1 MTLYRQLVLFTLLL
15 FFVLFAGT
23 WLAKLESTRSFL
35 LNQLESH
42 AQDTATSLGLS
53 VSQYAAADDLPAVE
67 SMINAVFDHGYY
79 RILRYSDP
87 WGKVLVERELA
98 VTIENV
104 PAWFI
109 RLVPLKTPEASAN
122 VMAAWSRAGT
132 IYVKSHP
139 GYAYKTLWE
148 NVVRMTLWF
157 IGSGIVVLAAGGYIL
172 RVLLRPLVLVERQAD
187 ALCRKEY
194 EIQEHLPK
202 TKELRRVVEAMNRM
216 TGKVKGMF
224 DEQVVI
230 AEGLRRQA
238 YYDFLTGLGNRRYFE
253 SQAKAR
259 LDRRESESRGILML
273 VQVNDLHELNK
284 QRGYQPGDELLKRTA
299 SLLQAATENYTT
311 ALVARLSG
319 GDFAVFIADVA
330 AESGKALA
338 EAIGS
343 QLNRLTVEQL
353 SLTDNAWHIGMVGY
367 ESVVSLER
375 LLSEADLALRTAQQ
389 AGPNIYEVRYLT
401 AESEKTP
408 LGQQEWKGILD
419 RALAERRIVLFAQS
433 VVNAGDNSTMHRE
446 VFSRILQE
454 DGSLMSAGLF
464 LPFAEH
470 LSLVEHLDRLVLE
483 EIFKLDR
490 EGIGVDRLAVNL
502 SPASL
507 VNNELRSWLLD
518 RVAHLP
524 EAAPR
529 INFEFPEF
537 GAVPHLE
544 LIKGFSAAVRQH
556 GHLVGLD
563 HYGRSFSHLGYLKT
577 LQPDYVKIDKAY
589 TGELQD
595 AESDSRFFVASLCS
609 VAHSLD
615 IRVIAEGVETE
626 RQLAVMKELNLDGIQ
641 GYAIDRPKPLLAGK
655 EEGNNRE

>member
-1 MTLYRQLVLFTLLL
+1 
-15 FFVLFAGT
+15 
-23 WLAKLESTRSFL
+23 
-35 LNQLESH
+35 
-42 AQDTATSLGLS
+42 
-53 VSQYAAADDLPAVE
+53 
-67 SMINAVFDHGYY
+67 
-79 RILRYSDP
+79 
-87 WGKVLVERELA
+87 
-98 VTIENV
+98 
-104 PAWFI
+104 
-109 RLVPLKTPEASAN
+109 
-122 VMAAWSRAGT
+122 
-132 IYVKSHP
+132 
-139 GYAYKTLWE
+139 
-148 NVVRMTLWF
+148 
-157 IGSGIVVLAAGGYIL
+157 
-172 RVLLRPLVLVERQAD
+172 
-187 ALCRKEY
+187 
-194 EIQEHLPK
+194 
-202 TKELRRVVEAMNRM
+202 
-216 TGKVKGMF
+216 
-224 DEQVVI
+224 
-230 AEGLRRQA
+230 
-238 YYDFLTGLGNRRYFE
+238 
-253 SQAKAR
+253 
-259 LDRRESESRGILML
+259 
-273 VQVNDLHELNK
+273 
-284 QRGYQPGDELLKRTA
+284 
-299 SLLQAATENYTT
+299 
-311 ALVARLSG
+311 
-319 GDFAVFIADVA
+319 
-330 AESGKALA
+330 
-338 EAIGS
+338 
-343 QLNRLTVEQL
+343 
-353 SLTDNAWHIGMVGY
+353 MVGY

-626 RQLAVMKELNLDGIQ
+626 RQLAVMKELHLDGIQ

>member
-1 MTLYRQLVLFTLLL
+1 MTLYRQLVIFTLLL

-35 LNQLESH
+35 LAQLESH

-53 VSQYAAADDLPAVE
+53 VSQYAAADDLPSVE
-67 SMINAVFDHGYY
+67 SMINAVFDRGYY
-79 RILRYSDP
+79 RTVRYIDP

-98 VTIENV
+98 VSVENV
-104 PAWFI
+104 PAWLI

-157 IGSGIVVLAAGGYIL
+157 IGSGIVVLATGGFIL
-172 RVLLRPLVLVERQAD
+172 RVLLRPLTLVERQAD
-187 ALCRKEY
+187 SLCRKEY
-194 EIQEHLPK
+194 EIQEQLPK

-216 TGKVKGMF
+216 TGKVKEMF
-224 DEQVVI
+224 EEQVAL

-253 SQAKAR
+253 NQAKAR

-299 SLLQAATENYTT
+299 TLLQAATKNYGN
-311 ALVARLSG
+311 AVSARLSG
-319 GDFAVFIADVA
+319 GDFAVFIAGMSADNGAV
-330 AESGKALA
+330 LA
-338 EAIGS
+338 EAIGA
-343 QLNRLTVEQL
+343 QLSRLAVEQL
-353 SLTDNAWHIGMVGY
+353 SLTDNAWHIGVVSY
-367 ESVVSLER
+367 ESAVSLER

-389 AGPNIYEVRYLT
+389 AGPNRYEILDVT
-401 AESEKTP
+401 TESEKTP
-408 LGQQEWKGILD
+408 LGQQEWKSILE
-419 RALAERRIVLFAQS
+419 RALAEGRIVLFAQS
-433 VVNAGDNSTMHRE
+433 VVNARDNSKMHRE

-470 LSLVEHLDRLVLE
+470 LSLVKHLDRLVLE
-483 EIFKLDR
+483 EIFKLDT
-490 EGIGVDRLAVNL
+490 EGIGAKRLAVNV

-507 VNNELRSWLLD
+507 MNDEFRSWLLD
-518 RVAHLP
+518 AITHLP
-524 EAAPR
+524 EAVPR

-537 GAVPHLE
+537 GAVHHLD
-544 LIKGFSAAVRQH
+544 LIKGFSAAVRRY
-556 GHLVGLD
+556 GHSVGLD

-589 TGELQD
+589 TIELLEE
-595 AESDSRFFVASLCS
+595 ESDRFFVASLCS

-626 RQLAVMKELNLDGIQ
+626 QQLALMKELHLDGIQ

-655 EEGNNRE
+655 GGNRE